1 MEIYGGCMLTR
12 FTVGNFRSFDKV
24 QSLSMIAGSIQKH
37 KERLFKAPDFKVL
50 KFGAL
55 YGANASGKSN
65 FVDAMQFALMI
76 LRFGT
81 KTCDKE
87 SYFRLNIGNKK
98 KNSYF
103 EFEFVVDG
111 KNFAYGFEILIS
123 EGSIIEEWLIELKPQ
138 KNKILFSRNTETL
151 KYYFNKDLIEKKS
164 YERLSIYFDDYKSVR
179 DKLFLGN
186 IVAEK
191 NDFIKN
197 NLGLEILNHVYHW
210 LFNINVSSPETPVT
224 GYDCLTNKDSAKLLQ
239 SLKCFA
245 TGISNIKF
253 NNVSKEQV
261 LKDLPQKDRSRIEEQ
276 LTRFSACPHCRKK
289 HAKSTLKINGNLF
302 FATSNS
308 KGLEFQ
314 EILFEHNDVKD
325 VLFSLGD
332 ESDGTQ
338 RLLDLLSVVLCKEKN
353 TLFVIDEIDRCL
365 HPQLT
370 VYFVK
375 KFLNFAKKKNIQLL
389 ISTHESHLLDL
400 DILRQDE
407 IFLVEKRNDGS
418 SEIYPFD
425 RFKERF
431 DKKIEKPYLEGR
443 YGGSPIFDDFFS
455 FDEEV

>member
-1 MEIYGGCMLTR
+1 M
-12 FTVGNFRSFDKV
+12 
-24 QSLSMIAGSIQKH
+24 
-37 KERLFKAPDFKVL
+37 
-50 KFGAL
+50 
-55 YGANASGKSN
+55 
-65 FVDAMQFALMI
+65 
-76 LRFGT
+76 
-81 KTCDKE
+81 
-87 SYFRLNIGNKK
+87 
-98 KNSYF
+98 
-103 EFEFVVDG
+103 
-111 KNFAYGFEILIS
+111 
-123 EGSIIEEWLIELKPQ
+123 
-138 KNKILFSRNTETL
+138 
-151 KYYFNKDLIEKKS
+151 
-164 YERLSIYFDDYKSVR
+164 
-179 DKLFLGN
+179 
-186 IVAEK
+186 
-191 NDFIKN
+191 
-197 NLGLEILNHVYHW
+197 
-210 LFNINVSSPETPVT
+210 
-224 GYDCLTNKDSAKLLQ
+224 
-239 SLKCFA
+239 
-245 TGISNIKF
+245 
-253 NNVSKEQV
+253 

-418 SEIYPFD
+418 SELYPFD

-455 FDEEV
+455 FNEEV